1 MIEQYFG
8 SNHSNCWLLLMF
20 SINFML
26 IYVIQCSNY
35 IGNEGRTYFSKA
47 QIPTDILAKIW
58 ALSDLKRAGKL
69 TRGEFRIA
77 MHLVYWVLQKKPL
90 PNELPATF
98 IQQCIATPS
107 TVAQIPSSGPTLG
120 ASMPMV

>member
-1 MIEQYFG
+1 LAALSPQE
-8 SNHSNCWLLLMF
+8 
-20 SINFML
+20 
-26 IYVIQCSNY
+26 IQKYDELFLQADTNRDGFVD
-35 IGNEGRTYFSKA
+35 GNEGRTYFLKA
-47 QIPTDILAKIW
+47 QIPTDVLAKIW

-120 ASMPMV
+120 ASMPMVKKRNK